1 MRLLNAYTIEKADDV
16 DAHPVSGN
24 SDPTSLVAMSR
35 RYRVRFVARDEVA
48 LRRALEGLRVVEVG
62 G

>member
-1 MRLLNAYTIEKADDV
+1 MRLLNAYTI

-35 RYRVRFVARDEVA
+35 RYRVRFVPRDGVA
-48 LRRALEGLRVVEVG
+48 LRRALEGFRAVEVG
-62 G
+62 WG